1 MYEKME
7 EPKKPSLSEF
17 LDLYPP
23 LLKNTNSIND
33 SKKYFI
39 YFEPLKQKN
48 RKTSEVITRKNSF
61 KQGNNSYPILLEKI
75 IKQQKNRISRT
86 QEVKDA
92 IKNFLYHSNLIL
104 TLQNYFSNKNNGND
118 SNDTDNDN
126 VNLKD
131 HIETAII
138 KLADSVILEKFD
150 ENKTVMKYGDVGH
163 DCYFLL
169 SGRIR
174 ILKPVLYKGIK
185 ITYHNYLKYLSN
197 LLAKDENCIALK
209 VVELN
214 NDSFFKFHNLEN
226 IKEDI
231 NNLKA
236 FIKSYC
242 ILLLY
247 TKIRMNKIEY
257 TNISSLEEALQEFN
271 FSLKDYYINEKEIN
285 DNINALMKTKIKT
298 QEEKIALDSKIKKYI
313 LESFS
318 PSEDDVYNMKPY
330 EKLLFRI
337 EKNNNNNL
345 AILYKYETFLCSGP
359 GAFFGEMSL
368 ELNSYNKRRN
378 ATIRTE
384 EECLMFSLTQ
394 KLYNSIL
401 VQSINLIKEYDIS
414 FIKRN
419 YFFGE
424 ISPKNFDK
432 MYFSMFKLLSK
443 ERNDI
448 IYKQNTELNSLFFL
462 KEGDIKFEI
471 NASVIDIYNL
481 IKYYINYLTENRR
494 LFDFTDEEIYD
505 LNKNYLGDNG
515 DLYMGNKPPIFKEKV
530 CEIKKYEIY
539 NVSNF
544 EAIGLLDFM
553 SLKENY
559 NTSCYVTSKTSK
571 LFEITRDNLDIIL
584 NREKDILNDYYKFAK
599 NRFLIIIKR
608 LYSIKFNCLSNIFYK
623 IKENFYMKYDY
634 SEYEEQKN
642 NDLNENNKYT
652 QEINDNNSLD
662 MKKYIMNTDNINIK
676 NYEHIPTSPKVSKIK
691 LKKIKLPYTNR
702 NNYRLSEYYG
712 FETQK
717 NNNFS
722 EVSFKST
729 KFNENY
735 FIKNKINFINNSFI
749 SKANENNSFKSK
761 FNDSSNNSI
770 INTILSPNLKKKSY
784 EKLIPKSPLKIKKIK
799 FKQNDIVNIGKN
811 NFFTLEKLKS
821 KFREKMIDKDVLDLS
836 IVKNENKSMK
846 RPPIINCKM
855 RKVQSNI
862 FNKNSFSPLYFHNK
876 KLKKIMS
883 LQNDSSNY
891 ISEGNTIN
899 ATNITVHRIKK
910 E

>member
-1 MYEKME
+1 MNEEME
-7 EPKKPSLSEF
+7 ETNKPSLSKF
-17 LDLYPP
+17 FDLYPP
-23 LLKNTNSIND
+23 LSKNTNSIID
-33 SKKYFI
+33 SKKFFV
-39 YFEPLKQKN
+39 YFEPLKPKNQKST
-48 RKTSEVITRKNSF
+48 KEITRRNTF

-75 IKQQKNRISRT
+75 IKQQKNKISRT

-92 IKNFLYHSNLIL
+92 IKSFLYHSNLVEK
-104 TLQNYFSNKNNGND
+104 LQNYFSNKNKGND
-118 SNDTDNDN
+118 SNDTDN
-126 VNLKD
+126 VNLND
-131 HIETAII
+131 HIDTAII

-150 ENKTVMKYGDVGH
+150 DNKTVIKYGDIGH

-174 ILKPVLYKGIK
+174 ILKPLLYKGIK

-197 LLAKDENCIALK
+197 LLANDENFLAIEVL
-209 VVELN
+209 ELN
-214 NDSFFKFHNLEN
+214 NDSYFKFYNLEN

-231 NNLKA
+231 NYLKE

-257 TNISSLEEALQEFN
+257 TNISLLEEVLQEFH
-271 FSLKDYYINEKEIN
+271 FSLKDYGINEKEIN
-285 DNINALMKTKIKT
+285 DNINELMQTKTTTK
-298 QEEKIALDSKIKKYI
+298 EEKAALDSKIKKYI

-337 EKNNNNNL
+337 DKNKNNKL
-345 AILYKYETFLCSGP
+345 AALYKYVSFLCLGP
-359 GAFFGEMSL
+359 GDFFGEMSL
-368 ELNSYNKRRN
+368 ELNSDNNRRS

-384 EECLMFSLTQ
+384 EECLMFSLSQ
-394 KLYNSIL
+394 RLYNSIL
-401 VQSINLIKEYDIS
+401 VQSINQIKDNDIS

-432 MYFSMFKLLSK
+432 MYFSMFKLISK

-448 IYKQNTELNSLFFL
+448 IYKQRAELNSLFFL

-494 LFDFTDEEIYD
+494 LFNFTDEEIYE
-505 LNKNYLGDNG
+505 LNHNYLGDNG
-515 DLYMGNKPPIFKEKV
+515 ELYMGNKPPIFKEKV
-530 CEIKKYEIY
+530 CEINKYDIY

-544 EAIGLLDFM
+544 EAIGLLEFM

-559 NTSCYVTSKTSK
+559 NTSCYVISKTSK
-571 LFEITRDNLDIIL
+571 LFEINKENLDIIL
-584 NREKDILNDYYKFAK
+584 NREKNILNDYYKFAK
-599 NRFLIIIKR
+599 DRFLIIIKR
-608 LYSIKFNCLSNIFYK
+608 LYSIKFNCLSSIFYK

-634 SEYEEQKN
+634 IEYEDQKN
-642 NDLNENNKYT
+642 NDLNENDKYNQDT
-652 QEINDNNSLD
+652 NENNNID
-662 MKKYIMNTDNINIK
+662 TKKYIMNTDNINIK
-676 NYEHIPTSPKVSKIK
+676 NYEYIPTSPKFSKIY
-691 LKKIKLPYTNR
+691 LKKIKLPYSNR
-702 NNYRLSEYYG
+702 NNYRLSDYYG
-712 FETQK
+712 IETQK

-722 EVSFKST
+722 EVSFKSI

-735 FIKNKINFINNSFI
+735 FIKNKYNFINDSFF

-761 FNDSSNNSI
+761 FNESSNSI
-770 INTILSPNLKKKSY
+770 INTLLSPDSKKKSH
-784 EKLIPKSPLKIKKIK
+784 EKLIPKSPLKLKKIK
-799 FKQNDIVNIGKN
+799 FKKNDIVNIGKN

-821 KFREKMIDKDVLDLS
+821 KFREKMIDKEVLDLS
-836 IVKNENKSMK
+836 IVKYENRSMIK
-846 RPPIINCKM
+846 PPIINCKM
-855 RKVQSNI
+855 RKIQSNI
-862 FNKNSFSPLYFHNK
+862 LNNNSFSPFHFHNK
-876 KLKKIMS
+876 KLKTIMF
-883 LQNDSSNY
+883 LQNDSSNN
-891 ISEGNTIN
+891 ISEANTIN

-910 E
+910 KW